1 MYIPSTST
9 FKMPSFYYTGKY
21 SYLMQLQPKDHFT
34 PAAAARAK
42 RARRRTGFLIL
53 TTFLLVWMLY
63 RMGNNNGS
71 GWSLWP
77 NNNSN
82 AHSTVDSNP
91 KNAVASASNAAK
103 ASIILKNKALQAE
116 EKQQKRRNAQE
127 KQTSLHLR
135 KSK

>member
-1 MYIPSTST
+1 
-9 FKMPSFYYTGKY
+9 
-21 SYLMQLQPKDHFT
+21 
-34 PAAAARAK
+34 
-42 RARRRTGFLIL
+42 
-53 TTFLLVWMLY
+53 
-63 RMGNNNGS
+63 MGNNNGS

-82 AHSTVDSNP
+82 AQSTVDRSNP